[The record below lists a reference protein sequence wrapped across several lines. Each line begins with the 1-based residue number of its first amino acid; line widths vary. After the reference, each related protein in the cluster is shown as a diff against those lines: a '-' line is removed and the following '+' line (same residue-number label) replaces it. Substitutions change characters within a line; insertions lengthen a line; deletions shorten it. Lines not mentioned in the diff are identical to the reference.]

1 MSTKQL
7 FIKPVQP
14 YRKGLTNLWRQVVN
28 ALCPTRDNEDEV
40 KINLREHYLDIK
52 PVACCIAAFQTKSIR
67 RIVYLITIS
76 KFGPELTDSVLSLP
90 AMMSSM

>member
-1 MSTKQL
+1 MKQL

-14 YRKGLTNLWRQVVN
+14 YRKGLTNLWRHVIN

-40 KINLREHYLDIK
+40 KINLREHYLDIT

-76 KFGPELTDSVLSLP
+76 KSGPELTDSVLSLL
-90 AMMSSM
+90 AMVSSM